1 MKIASWNVNSLKVR
15 LPHVLDWLESADPD
29 VLALQETK
37 LLDENFPK
45 EEIEATGYNVSY
57 AGQKTYNGV
66 AIISKKPCED
76 IVTDVPNLDD
86 PQRRIMAATIDGV
99 RILNLYVVN
108 GAELES
114 DKFAYKLNWLDKVT
128 EFIETDKKNHDK
140 YIVLGDF
147 NIVPEDRDLYNPEKP
162 TERILCSVL
171 ERDALERIIDLG
183 FTDTFRLFDQ
193 PEKTYSW
200 WDYRQLA
207 FRRNRGFRI
216 DLILASEA
224 MKKICQSSIVD
235 KEPRKLERPSD
246 HAPVIAV
253 FD

>member
-15 LPHVLDWLESADPD
+15 LPHVLDWLDSANPD

-45 EEIEATGYNVSY
+45 DEIEATGYQVSY

-66 AIISKKPCED
+66 AIISKQPCVD
-76 IVTDVPNLDD
+76 IVTDIPNLDD

-114 DKFAYKLNWLDKVT
+114 EKFQYKLNWLDKVT
-128 EFIETDKKNHDK
+128 EFIEADKKNHDN
-140 YIVLGDF
+140 YIILGDF

-162 TERILCSVL
+162 TERILCSTL
-171 ERDALERIIDLG
+171 ERDALQRILDLG

-200 WDYRQLA
+200 WDYRQMA

-216 DLILASEA
+216 DLILASKA
-224 MKKICQSSIVD
+224 MKKKCQSSVVD

-246 HAPVIAV
+246 HAPVVAE
-253 FD
+253 FS